1 MAEPVLAPGCTG
13 LSKAS
18 QSNPE
23 TGLQRPL
30 SRVQAERSPNSP
42 SLFLQQVTTT
52 RLSVTS
58 SLAFWRTQT
67 VRGILPRTRE
77 PDNRAS
83 RFRPRLARSSGRGLR
98 VWATIPKRVFE
109 KSRFCHISPTIFP
122 HSSFQTA
129 GRTLVRA
136 VGLDLP
142 GLFKHPLRRII
153 STPTAFLA
161 ANKFVGAATMPTA
174 RSHSPDCVPFL

>member
-129 GRTLVRA
+129 GANRA
-136 VGLDLP
+136 VSLDLP
-142 GLFKHPLRRII
+142 GLFKHPLRAR
-153 STPTAFLA
+153 LA
-161 ANKFVGAATMPTA
+161 QGDAATAKRPSF
-174 RSHSPDCVPFL
+174 RSHRLSSA